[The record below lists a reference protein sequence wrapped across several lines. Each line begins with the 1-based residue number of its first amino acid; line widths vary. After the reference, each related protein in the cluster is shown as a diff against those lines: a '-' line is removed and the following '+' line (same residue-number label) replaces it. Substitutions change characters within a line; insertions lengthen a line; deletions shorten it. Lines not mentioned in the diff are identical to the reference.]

1 MSSALYLRTLR
12 RELSIAKT
20 SNCHSTLAATITQ
33 TKDTVSPTDTAH
45 SDVEVASQV
54 LFFLSTRYTDR
65 EDTKLL
71 LHFLGKGSITDKQC
85 TELAR
90 ILVDKHKFDLP
101 NPLDPDLRT
110 ELETAE
116 RASFEAEEA
125 LLAAQHKTRSTR
137 EGVKAVVARIKAGK
151 PGA

>member
-1 MSSALYLRTLR
+1 MFSASYLHILR
-12 RELSIAKT
+12 REISIAKT
-20 SNCHSTLAATITQ
+20 SHSHSTLAATITQ
-33 TKDTVSPTDTAH
+33 TKDTVSPKDTAH
-45 SDVEVASQV
+45 SDVEVEDQIGI
-54 LFFLSTRYTDR
+54 FMCTPYTDR
-65 EDTKLL
+65 EHTQTLL
-71 LHFLGKGSITDKQC
+71 SFLQKGSITDKQC

-125 LLAAQHKTRSTR
+125 LLAAQRKTRSTR
-137 EGVKAVVARIKAGK
+137 EEVKAVVARIKAGK